1 MSTPNKHTYYKYYY
15 FIDLFF
21 LWTLEVLVLKKYQF
35 IFMSHVL
42 INYYRP
48 KTNTGEVEFNLI
60 DI

>member
-1 MSTPNKHTYYKYYY
+1 MPENGAKLSEYTTV
-15 FIDLFF
+15 
-21 LWTLEVLVLKKYQF
+21 EVLVFKKYQF